1 MIVSRYVLAAAI
13 GLITAKSSESA
24 NVESWCDTYPA
35 NQVHCYKAITN
46 IKLENGKLPGNE
58 YEIRTISDSC
68 SLIVFNSY
76 LIENITP
83 ADITEAVTLHF
94 EKCPH
99 KAGMITLPSNNK
111 VTVQIKIRAPPDSEW
126 SAWNSDAELN
136 KPYCFRPEA
145 GPTIQSID
153 DCIAAYQKFPVDP
166 RTGYMIELVPTP
178 ISLVLNSG
186 SCRVRISTTDGSDI
200 QMNKKEVDSAIIGMI
215 KKCGNLTNLDKTKPL
230 T

>member
-136 KPYCFRPEA
+136 KP
-145 GPTIQSID
+145 
-153 DCIAAYQKFPVDP
+153 AYQKFPVDP

-215 KKCGNLTNLDKTKPL
+215 KKCGNLPGVVNVNGAEGANGRLFVQTLPASHK
-230 T
+230 